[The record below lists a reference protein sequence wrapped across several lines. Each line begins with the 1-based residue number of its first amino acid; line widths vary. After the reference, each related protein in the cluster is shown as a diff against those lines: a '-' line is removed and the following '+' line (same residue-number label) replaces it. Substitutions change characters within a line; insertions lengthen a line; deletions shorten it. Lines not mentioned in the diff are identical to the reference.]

1 VGRRARAGTDMRRG
15 ELAVVAALAA
25 VALVAALLVPTYPNY
40 DTCFHLVWGRELMHG
55 MKPDFKAYAAPT
67 EHPLFL
73 ALCALVGL
81 VGTDGERLIV
91 LVCVLS
97 LVALVWATFRV
108 GDACFGLWPALAGA
122 VFVGS
127 SFAFL
132 LYAAR
137 AYVDVPFLALVL
149 WAAALEARAPRRGL
163 AVMATLAV
171 AGLLRPEAWVLA
183 GAYWLWCG
191 WRRFDLL
198 ALAAAAPLAWCL
210 VDLWVTGVEV
220 QHGPLLASVGV
231 MRTDAA
237 PANATAI
244 ALART
249 LSARV
254 QGVLAGRVRAP
265 AVELPAVN
273 ETGKQAI
280 PPAVAISG
288 AALRSSDV
296 GGASITRGEYVSGQT
311 AVSAYVREFGGAK
324 VGRSQLMSVENDIS
338 LLSSDSGATA
348 MLAGVRGALHPSA
361 AALKQLIRRQ
371 YAQPNSVRLDSVEIV
386 RQRTLKL
393 TGGHGYEVVA
403 HLTTLFGQFDAAW
416 IFVSSGRLF
425 GTLHVT
431 SSPGSSLAEADLQR
445 MSLTLAKRMHRTC
458 LHLTPAA

>member
-1 VGRRARAGTDMRRG
+1 VSRRRALVLALIAGALTASTG
-15 ELAVVAALAA
+15 VATAA
-25 VALVAALLVPTYPNY
+25 VPP
-40 DTCFHLVWGRELMHG
+40 E
-55 MKPDFKAYAAPT
+55 K
-67 EHPLFL
+67 L
-73 ALCALVGL
+73 ALMPLPKAAYGQQA
-81 VGTDGERLIV
+81 
-91 LVCVLS
+91 S
-97 LVALVWATFRV
+97 S
-108 GDACFGLWPALAGA
+108 FGLDRDESGVVDNVRSAADTSDPTDTGKSLALAGR
-122 VFVGS
+122 VTGFSVT
-127 SFAFL
+127 
-132 LYAAR
+132 YAN
-137 AYVDVPFLALVL
+137 
-149 WAAALEARAPRRGL
+149 
-163 AVMATLAV
+163 
-171 AGLLRPEAWVLA
+171 LR
-183 GAYWLWCG
+183 
-191 WRRFDLL
+191 LL
-198 ALAAAAPLAWCL
+198 ATPGKLVYVSSSVDLFRDSDAAAAGLQRSLQQAVADDPSVGFKVLSSQTFTPPDLGDAAVGVRIRAKFGE

-280 PPAVAISG
+280 PRAVAISG